1 MFISNVV
8 EKVSMNN
15 TSQTSRV
22 SSTTVGTLAI
32 CLVVLFSM
40 LSNQHYLSAQN
51 EPTKPTKFQ
60 ESDEKLDCTS
70 LGKTIGGIPVPN
82 GNVCDVVV
90 VRESPQIIGHNGL
103 VMNKFAL
110 MNSVLEFMSVQSNS
124 TTPTE
129 NSSQTNQ
136 SVYVMGDFALIEPE
150 MNPVLKSI
158 ADAGWTT
165 TGVHNHMIL
174 ESPKAT
180 FMHWETSGDLNTI
193 VTQIKETLA
202 LTSIQGNK

>member
-1 MFISNVV
+1 
-8 EKVSMNN
+8 MNN

-22 SSTTVGTLAI
+22 SLATVGTLAI

-40 LSNQHYLSAQN
+40 PSNQHHLSAQD
-51 EPTKPTKFQ
+51 EPTKFTRFQ
-60 ESDEKLDCTS
+60 ESTEKLDCTS

-110 MNSVLEFMSVQSNS
+110 MNSVLEFMPVQSNS
-124 TTPTE
+124 TSPTE

>member
-1 MFISNVV
+1 MFIRHDA
-8 EKVSMNN
+8 ERLSMNN
-15 TSQTSRV
+15 TSQTSSV
-22 SSTTVGTLAI
+22 SLATVGALVI
-32 CLVVLFSM
+32 CLAFLFSVPT
-40 LSNQHYLSAQN
+40 NQHYLSAQD
-51 EPTKPTKFQ
+51 EPTKSNRFQ
-60 ESDEKLDCTS
+60 ESTEKLDCAS

-90 VRESPQIIGHNGL
+90 VRESPQIIGHNGI

-110 MNSVLEFMSVQSNS
+110 MNSVLEFMPVQSNS
-124 TTPTE
+124 TSSSE
-129 NSSQTNQ
+129 NSPQTNQ

-193 VTQIKETLA
+193 VSQIKETLA
-202 LTSIQGNK
+202 LTSIQGDK

>member
-1 MFISNVV
+1 MFIRNVV
-8 EKVSMNN
+8 EKLSMNN
-15 TSQTSRV
+15 TLETSKV
-22 SSTTVGTLAI
+22 SLATVGALAI
-32 CLVVLFSM
+32 CLVVLFSVP
-40 LSNQHYLSAQN
+40 SNQHYLSAQD
-51 EPTKPTKFQ
+51 EPTKSTRFQ
-60 ESDEKLDCTS
+60 ESTEKLDCAS

-82 GNVCDVVV
+82 GNVCDVVI

-110 MNSVLEFMSVQSNS
+110 MNSVLEFMPVQSNS
-124 TTPTE
+124 TSPTE

-150 MNPVLKSI
+150 MNHVLKSI

-193 VTQIKETLA
+193 VTQIKEALA
-202 LTSIQGNK
+202 LTSIQGGK

>member
-1 MFISNVV
+1 MFIRKLV
-8 EKVSMNN
+8 EKLSMNN
-15 TSQTSRV
+15 TSQTSGV
-22 SSTTVGTLAI
+22 SLAAAGTLAI
-32 CLVVLFSM
+32 CLVVLFLMPS
-40 LSNQHYLSAQN
+40 SQHYLSAQD
-51 EPTKPTKFQ
+51 EPTKSTTFQ
-60 ESDEKLDCTS
+60 ESTEKLDCTS

-110 MNSVLEFMSVQSNS
+110 MNSVLEFMPVQSNS
-124 TTPTE
+124 TSPTE

-180 FMHWETSGDLNTI
+180 FMHWETSGDLNTV

-202 LTSIQGNK
+202 LTSIQGNR